1 MPTWLFGRRRSTLLL
16 ATAAI
21 LFFLITSRDRVVPII
36 PTAAPQSCPVTPPS
50 PPYSPPR
57 DGFSWRDVPTRYPVD
72 HLAQLPHRQRAA
84 APLPRVQHDFTP
96 LSRQA
101 ESIRRERQAA
111 VKRSFQRAWKSYEKH
126 AWKKDELAPLSG
138 TSKTTFGGWGA
149 TLVDNLDTLLI
160 MGLQPEFERAVA
172 AIMDTDFRPES
183 ASQSTLNLFE
193 ITIRYLGGFLSAY
206 DLTGCRDTRLLD
218 IAVRLGDMIYASFDT
233 PTRMPIT
240 RWNPHAA
247 LAAAESAD
255 PADPRHQQFAAENG
269 IIAELA
275 SSSLEFTRLSQL
287 TGDMR
292 YYDAISRITDALDAQ
307 QSETLIPGL
316 WPVGINVATPDLTT
330 GSTFSFGAMADSAF
344 EYLAKTHQLLAG
356 SHPQYRLLYERAM
369 AAGIDHL
376 LFRPRVPDNADILI
390 PGTARA
396 SPKGDRHTIITRD
409 NAGEHLTCFVG
420 GMYALGG
427 KLFNNDTHVDLGR
440 KLTDGC
446 VWLYRHSP
454 TGIMPESFALQAC
467 PSFDECDYFPSS
479 SSSSSSN
486 KKNNN
491 HFTSVRDKRYA
502 LRPEAIESVF
512 YLYRITGDERY
523 RDDAWE
529 MFTAIDELTRT
540 PYANAA
546 LSDVTGTSFS
556 SSSPAGGEDG
566 EGTPKPPQQDS
577 MESFWMAETL
587 KYFYLVFSEPGVLSL
602 DEFVFNTEAH
612 PFRL

>member
-1 MPTWLFGRRRSTLLL
+1 MSVPSG
-16 ATAAI
+16 
-21 LFFLITSRDRVVPII
+21 LFFRPPIR
-36 PTAAPQSCPVTPPS
+36 CPITPPS

-57 DGFSWRDVPTRYPVD
+57 AGFSWRDVPTRYPVD

-84 APLPRVQHDFTP
+84 AAPLPRVQHDFTP
-96 LSRQA
+96 LPRKA
-101 ESIRRERQAA
+101 EAIRRERQAA
-111 VKRSFQRAWKSYEKH
+111 VKRSFQRAWKSYETH

-206 DLTGCRDTRLLD
+206 DLTDCRDTRLLD

-247 LAAAESAD
+247 ISAAESTT
-255 PADPRHQQFAAENG
+255 PADQDRHQQFAAENG

-307 QSETLIPGL
+307 QSQTLIPGL
-316 WPVGINVATPDLTT
+316 WPVGIDVATPDLTT
-330 GSTFSFGAMADSAF
+330 GTTFSFGAMADSAF
-344 EYLAKTHQLLAG
+344 EYLGKTHQLLAG
-356 SHPQYRLLYERAM
+356 STTQYKRLYERAM
-369 AAGIDHL
+369 SAGIDHL
-376 LFRPRVPDNADILI
+376 LFRPRTPDNADILI

-396 SPKGDRHTIITRD
+396 SPKGDTITRD

-427 KLFNNDTHVDLGR
+427 KLFNNDTHVELGR

-467 PSFDECDYFPSS
+467 PSFDECDFPSS
-479 SSSSSSN
+479 SSSSSSGKN
-486 KKNNN
+486 KKKNNN

-512 YLYRITGDERY
+512 YLYRITGDESY

-546 LSDVTGTSFS
+546 LLDVTGTTFSFTDDDS
-556 SSSPAGGEDG
+556 GDDGGN
-566 EGTPKPPQQDS
+566 PPQQDS

-587 KYFYLVFSEPGVLSL
+587 KYFYLVFSEPDVLSL

>member
-21 LFFLITSRDRVVPII
+21 LFFLISSRDRVVPRI
-36 PTAAPQSCPVTPPS
+36 PTTASQSCPITPPS

-84 APLPRVQHDFTP
+84 APLPRVQHEFTP
-96 LSRQA
+96 LSRKA
-101 ESIRRERQAA
+101 EAIRRERQAA
-111 VKRSFQRAWKSYEKH
+111 VKRSFQRAWKSYETH

-255 PADPRHQQFAAENG
+255 PTDARYQQFAAENG

-292 YYDAISRITDALDAQ
+292 YYDAIARITDALDAQ
-307 QSETLIPGL
+307 QSQTLIPGL
-316 WPVGINVATPDLTT
+316 WPVGIDVATPDLTT
-330 GSTFSFGAMADSAF
+330 GNTFSFGAMADSAF

-356 SHPQYRLLYERAM
+356 ATPQYKHLYERAM
-369 AAGIDHL
+369 SAGVDHL

-396 SPKGDRHTIITRD
+396 SPNGDTITRD
-409 NAGEHLTCFVG
+409 NSGEHLTCFVG

-467 PSFDECDYFPSS
+467 PSFDECDFPSS
-479 SSSSSSN
+479 SSSSFSSD
-486 KKNNN
+486 KKTKNNN

-523 RDDAWE
+523 REHAWE

-546 LSDVTGTSFS
+546 LLDVTGTSFAS
-556 SSSPAGGEDG
+556 SSSSDSDGEDG
-566 EGTPKPPQQDS
+566 GRPPQQDS

-587 KYFYLVFSEPGVLSL
+587 KYFYLVFSDPGVLSL